1 MSEKELLA
9 LSNPSVYPSDD
20 LVFSLIGGKKAYWQK
35 ILKHVLDNY
44 KDISWIWNYY
54 NDGKQWLF
62 KLVQKKKTI
71 FWAAILAT
79 GDFRITF
86 YFADKAEPLIY
97 NSDIPQKNKEEFKT
111 AKHYGAIRPATL
123 VVSSEE
129 DVNTVLKLA
138 EIKIKLK

>member
-1 MSEKELLA
+1 MAEKELLA

-20 LVFSLIGGKKAYWQK
+20 LVFSLIGGKKVFWQK
-35 ILKHVLDNY
+35 ILKHILENN
-44 KDISWIWNYY
+44 KDISWTWNYY

-79 GDFRITF
+79 GEFRITF

-97 NSDIPQKNKEEFKT
+97 GSDLPQDVKENFKT
-111 AKHYGAIRPATL
+111 AKKYGLIRPATQL
-123 VVSSEE
+123 INSET
-129 DVNTVLKLA
+129 DVESVLKLA